1 MEQQAPSRPAPARSG
16 RRRNNHRRGRRWP
29 GWCARA
35 QPVPRPVRHRERRRP
50 SRAAWSRPRA
60 SLARSRRSRGATCR
74 SRPHPPVHAR
84 ANDREPRHL
93 HEARLSRGRTPTPR
107 HVRSRVHEQGP
118 EMTASKPSTSEGNPT
133 TTLPEWPVRT
143 IAVFVTVDQGPH
155 AIPVSA
161 PVRADGHTIL
171 LSLYRSQDSLARLRR
186 HPEVALTVL
195 AEGNIAFTARGTARV
210 IDEPMT
216 DAPDY
221 AAVAI
226 DVTDIDD
233 HRQAAFTVEAGV
245 ERKWIDENEKRAMG
259 MRTKALQQL
268 AAGSDRTES

>member
-1 MEQQAPSRPAPARSG
+1 
-16 RRRNNHRRGRRWP
+16 
-29 GWCARA
+29 
-35 QPVPRPVRHRERRRP
+35 
-50 SRAAWSRPRA
+50 
-60 SLARSRRSRGATCR
+60 
-74 SRPHPPVHAR
+74 
-84 ANDREPRHL
+84 
-93 HEARLSRGRTPTPR
+93 
-107 HVRSRVHEQGP
+107 
-118 EMTASKPSTSEGNPT
+118 MTASKPSTSEGNPT

-216 DAPDY
+216 DALDY